1 VILKWSSAWRFGYSI
16 VKYEEHNSNKEG
28 FWHLVFFIIKAVLLM
43 LELIWGEVEV
53 ICVLLYVNY
62 PEKKTE
68 LNEKMFQVAHK
79 SEMQ

>member
-1 VILKWSSAWRFGYSI
+1 
-16 VKYEEHNSNKEG
+16 
-28 FWHLVFFIIKAVLLM
+28 M

-79 SEMQ
+79 SEMQWIWIWFKHKLSPEIRSTVTVKLF